1 MAEASPSGDGSGGQ
15 WASTV
20 RCVRDLH
27 EQQQPSVLT
36 LERDGH
42 VATVFLD
49 RAEKRNAMGMPFFAQ
64 LPRLVG
70 ELAHDDGVRAVV
82 IAARGPAFSVG
93 LDLTALA
100 SLGADDHEGDP
111 PSAAAAARRVHA
123 DVLRLQGSISSVADC
138 PKPVIAAIHGW
149 CLGGGVDLASACD
162 IRLCSADATF
172 SVRETR
178 MAMVADIGSLARL
191 PELIGYGYVAELAY
205 TGKDIDA
212 VRAERMG
219 FVNEVLPDPEATLE
233 AARQLAADIAANSP
247 LAVQGTKA
255 VLAEARRARVEA
267 GLRFVAAWNAGQL
280 RSDDLNEAVAAFFER
295 RPPKFDGR

>member
-1 MAEASPSGDGSGGQ
+1 
-15 WASTV
+15 
-20 RCVRDLH
+20 
-27 EQQQPSVLT
+27 
-36 LERDGH
+36 

-49 RAEKRNAMGMPFFAQ
+49 RPEKRNAMGMPFFAQ
-64 LPRLVG
+64 LP
-70 ELAHDDGVRAVV
+70 ELMAELGGDDDVRAIVV
-82 IAARGPAFSVG
+82 AARGPAFSVG

-100 SLGADDHEGDP
+100 SVGGNHREGDP
-111 PSAAAAARRVHA
+111 PSQATIGRRVHA

-149 CLGGGVDLASACD
+149 CIGGGVDLTSACD
-162 IRLCSADATF
+162 IRLCSADAVF
-172 SVRETR
+172 SIRETR
-178 MAMVADIGSLARL
+178 MAMVADIGSLQRL
-191 PELIGYGYVAELAY
+191 PELMPYGYLAELAY

-219 FVNEVLPDPEATLE
+219 FVNEVLADQPATLD
-233 AARQLAADIAANSP
+233 AARELATEIAANSP

-280 RSDDLNEAVAAFFER
+280 RSDDLGEAVAAFFER
-295 RPPKFDGR
+295 RPPKFTGG

>member
-1 MAEASPSGDGSGGQ
+1 MTDH
-15 WASTV
+15 
-20 RCVRDLH
+20 D
-27 EQQQPSVLT
+27 EQQVPSVLT

-42 VATVFLD
+42 VTTVFLD
-49 RAEKRNAMGMPFFAQ
+49 RPEKRNAMGMPFFAQ
-64 LPRLVG
+64 LPDVMA
-70 ELAHDDGVRAVV
+70 ELGRDEGVRAVV
-82 IAARGPAFSVG
+82 VAARGPAFSVG

-100 SLGADDHEGDP
+100 SVGGARGDGDR
-111 PSAAAAARRVHA
+111 PSQATIARRVHA
-123 DVLRLQGSISSVADC
+123 DVLRLQASISSVAEC

-149 CLGGGVDLASACD
+149 CIGGGVDLTSACD

-178 MAMVADIGSLARL
+178 MAMVADIGSLQRL
-191 PELIGYGYVAELAY
+191 PELMAAGYVAELAY

-219 FVNEVLPDPEATLE
+219 FVNAVLSDQQATLQ
-233 AARQLAADIAANSP
+233 AAQEMAAEIAANSP

-280 RSDDLNEAVAAFFER
+280 RSDDLSEAVSAFFER
-295 RPPKFDGR
+295 RPPKFSGG

>member
-1 MAEASPSGDGSGGQ
+1 MGAGA
-15 WASTV
+15 AVMSTV
-20 RCVRDLH
+20 PRVTNAA
-27 EQQQPSVLT
+27 EQQPQPSVLT
-36 LERDGH
+36 VERDGN

-49 RAEKRNAMGMPFFAQ
+49 RPEKRNAMGMPFFAQ
-64 LPRLVG
+64 LPVVMG
-70 ELAHDDGVRAVV
+70 ELGGDDDVRAVV

-100 SLGADDHEGDP
+100 NVGGEQSADGQGNGNDR
-111 PSAAAAARRVHA
+111 PSQAIVARRIHA
-123 DVLRLQGSISSVADC
+123 DVLRLQGSISSVANC
-138 PKPVIAAIHGW
+138 PKPVIAAIHGY
-149 CLGGGVDLASACD
+149 CLGGGVDLTSACD
-162 IRLCSADATF
+162 IRLCSADAVF

-178 MAMVADIGSLARL
+178 MAMVADIGSLQRL
-191 PELIGYGYVAELAY
+191 PELMPYGYVAELAY
-205 TGKDIDA
+205 TGRDIDA

-233 AARQLAADIAANSP
+233 SAQQLAGEIAANSP

-280 RSDDLNEAVAAFFER
+280 RSDDLGEAVSAFFER
-295 RPPKFDGR
+295 RPPKFTGG